1 MKRQTAGRTSAE
13 GYAGDR
19 EGRTDHRGGH
29 GDGAAHS
36 GPRFERRLRRRDLT
50 GVREVRADLR
60 RLLAHWGAPGRA
72 DTAELLTSE
81 LVTNALVHTDGGAV
95 VKAVLIGG
103 FGQARGRLRVEVRDF
118 VAGHPALRGPGTDI
132 GPVASP
138 GGAVEDGRPGS
149 RERDAVREAVRD
161 SVRGVAR
168 DAVPDMNDIEKAATS
183 GRGLLL
189 VHALADGWGVRAH
202 GVGKSVWFELAAQEP

>member
-1 MKRQTAGRTSAE
+1 M
-13 GYAGDR
+13 
-19 EGRTDHRGGH
+19 
-29 GDGAAHS
+29 
-36 GPRFERRLRRRDLT
+36 
-50 GVREVRADLR
+50 R

>member
-1 MKRQTAGRTSAE
+1 MSAE
-13 GYAGDR
+13 GYAEGHAGDR
-19 EGRTDHRGGH
+19 EGRTDHGSGH
-29 GDGAAHS
+29 GDDAAHS

-50 GVREVRADLR
+50 GVREVRAELR

-72 DTAELLTSE
+72 ETAELLTSE

-95 VKAVLIGG
+95 VKAVLTGA

-132 GPVASP
+132 GPVVGP
-138 GGAVEDGRPGS
+138 GGAVGDGRPGC
-149 RERDAVREAVRD
+149 RERDAVRD
-161 SVRGVAR
+161 VAR

>member
-1 MKRQTAGRTSAE
+1 MSAE
-13 GYAGDR
+13 GYAEGHAGDR

-29 GDGAAHS
+29 GDGAARS

-50 GVREVRADLR
+50 GVREVRAELR
-60 RLLAHWGAPGRA
+60 RLLVHWGAPGRA
-72 DTAELLTSE
+72 ETAELLTSE

-95 VKAVLIGG
+95 VKAVLTGA
-103 FGQARGRLRVEVRDF
+103 FGPARGRLRVEVRDF
-118 VAGHPALRGPGTDI
+118 VTGHPALRGPGTDI
-132 GPVASP
+132 GPVVSA

-149 RERDAVREAVRD
+149 RERDAV
-161 SVRGVAR
+161 R

>member
-1 MKRQTAGRTSAE
+1 MSAE
-13 GYAGDR
+13 GYAEGHAGDR
-19 EGRTDHRGGH
+19 EGRTDHRSGH
-29 GDGAAHS
+29 VDGTAHS

-50 GVREVRADLR
+50 GVREVRAELR

-72 DTAELLTSE
+72 DTAELLASE

-95 VKAVLIGG
+95 VKAVLTGA

-118 VAGHPALRGPGTDI
+118 VAGHPALRGPGTDT
-132 GPVASP
+132 GPVSL
-138 GGAVEDGRPGS
+138 ENMS
-149 RERDAVREAVRD
+149 
-161 SVRGVAR
+161 
-168 DAVPDMNDIEKAATS
+168 MNEIEKAATS